1 MYNIKDFIFSGS
13 SIYGVVGGLLGAL
26 AGLAIGLVIALPGML
41 GALIEP
47 WISLYVLAII
57 PVTVLIS
64 TIIGAIAG
72 VIIGGLRAA
81 LIGNALII
89 GRGWLVAIL
98 AIVIAVAFSDIVSGL
113 ALFLIWRTF
122 RHTPLT
128 DFNHV
133 GFFKILIRYIL
144 IYAMLFFVVGL
155 IAGSGLGGF
164 LSWAINESNDYSAI
178 NNAVQELAQFM
189 DSFYLEAGADTAQG
203 IFSAGISGA
212 MSQDLNQIDLQSSVN
227 LANES
232 GTIFSYEGAVN
243 SEINDFVGSVQG
255 IVEVEQQGLTD
266 SFSFI
271 QGEVLN
277 FFNQFQTNS
286 GVVASSVSGGL
297 IGAALAVVYSSVFS
311 TIMCIMDFW
320 VVKNVINKKSPFD
333 SFPMMEDTP
342 ADSSEEYLESAEASA
357 RGKKK

>member
-26 AGLAIGLVIALPGML
+26 SGLAIGLVIALPGMF

-47 WISLYVLAII
+47 WIALYVIAVI

-64 TIIGAIAG
+64 AIIGAVVGAIA
-72 VIIGGLRAA
+72 GGLRAA
-81 LIGNALII
+81 LIGNALIV

-113 ALFLIWRTF
+113 ALFLIWSTF

-128 DFNHV
+128 DFNNV

-144 IYAMLFFVVGL
+144 MYALLFFVVGL
-155 IAGSGLGGF
+155 LAGSGLGGF
-164 LSWAINESNDYSAI
+164 LSWVINENNDYFAI
-178 NNAVQELAQFM
+178 NNAVRELAQLV

-203 IFSAGISGA
+203 LFSAGISGA
-212 MSQDLNQIDLQSSVN
+212 VSQDLNQFDIQSSVN

-232 GTIFSYEGAVN
+232 GTVFSYQGAAN
-243 SEINDFVGSVQG
+243 SEISDFIGSVQG
-255 IVEVEQQGLTD
+255 VVEVEQRGITD
-266 SFSFI
+266 TFSLI
-271 QGEVLN
+271 QGEVRS
-277 FFNQFQTNS
+277 FFDQSQTSS
-286 GVVASSVSGGL
+286 GVVASAVSGGL
-297 IGAALAVVYSSVFS
+297 IGAALAVVYSAVFS

-320 VVKNVINKKSPFD
+320 VVKNVVNKNSPFD
-333 SFPMMEDTP
+333 SFPMMEDMP
-342 ADSSEEYLESAEASA
+342 ADSAEEYLEPAETPA